1 MFVILGSIIDA
12 TIDCI
17 FEALYIFSWFLLL
30 WTIFYKEFIVPLKR
44 KQTLLNYA
52 IYTIRNKI
60 ISYKDLNKQLTIQL
74 LEIQEEIQLITH
86 KLEKKHSKK
95 RESNHEDI
103 TTSNISIELPPQ
115 KDIIFPHFFII
126 TTSNYRDPTIGVIS
140 NALANLL
147 DLIAGTALPLEDV
160 KKKFII
166 YIQNNKLVKNDIII
180 LNSSLMNLF
189 NITHNNY
196 KLKLSDC
203 ETYIKPHLK
212 NIHC

>member
-1 MFVILGSIIDA
+1 MFGILSSIIDA
-12 TIDCI
+12 T
-17 FEALYIFSWFLLL
+17 FEALYIAAWVLLL
-30 WTIFYKEFIVPLKR
+30 WTIIYKEFIVPLKR
-44 KQTLLNYA
+44 KQALLNYT
-52 IYTIRNKI
+52 IYTVRNKI
-60 ISYKDLNKQLTIQL
+60 NSYKLLNKQLITQL

-86 KLEKKHSKK
+86 NLEKKHSKK
-95 RESNHEDI
+95 RKFNSEDI
-103 TTSNISIELPPQ
+103 STSNISIELPPQ

-140 NALANLL
+140 NALANIL

-180 LNSSLMNLF
+180 LNSALMNLF

-203 ETYIKPHLK
+203 ETYIKPHIK
-212 NIHC
+212 NIHT

>member
-1 MFVILGSIIDA
+1 MFGILSSIIDA
-12 TIDCI
+12 T
-17 FEALYIFSWFLLL
+17 FEALYIAAWVLLL
-30 WTIFYKEFIVPLKR
+30 WTIIYKEFIVPLKR
-44 KQTLLNYA
+44 KQALLNYA
-52 IYTIRNKI
+52 IYTVRNKI
-60 ISYKDLNKQLTIQL
+60 NSYKLLNKQLITQL

-86 KLEKKHSKK
+86 NLEKKHSKK
-95 RESNHEDI
+95 RKFNSEDI
-103 TTSNISIELPPQ
+103 STSNISIELPPQ

-140 NALANLL
+140 NALANIL

-180 LNSSLMNLF
+180 LNSALMNLF

-203 ETYIKPHLK
+203 ETYIKPHIK
-212 NIHC
+212 NIHT